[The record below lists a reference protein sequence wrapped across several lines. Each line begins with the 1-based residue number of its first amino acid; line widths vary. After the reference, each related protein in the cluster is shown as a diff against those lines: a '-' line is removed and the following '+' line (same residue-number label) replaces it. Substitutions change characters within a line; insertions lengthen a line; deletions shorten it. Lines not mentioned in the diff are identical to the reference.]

1 MLVLSNYLYKI
12 KRITQFTVTEW
23 LNDWIGEDKEQKI
36 LIWEARISEFL
47 GILIRKNNVVDSFP
61 IDWLTNLFFQL

>member
-23 LNDWIGEDKEQKI
+23 LNDWIGEEKEQTI

>member
-23 LNDWIGEDKEQKI
+23 LNDWIGEEKEQKI